1 MEHQDWNNITLNNP
15 HRQQKI
21 EHTKEIQKKVSNR
34 QFNPETTKLEPPKNL
49 GKEIAQART
58 SKGINQ
64 DTLAIQSG
72 ISKQLINK
80 WEANKEVPS
89 NAEIAKLEKCLGIKL
104 PRCKKVKVQND

>member
-1 MEHQDWNNITLNNP
+1 MEHQDWNNIALNNP
-15 HRQQKI
+15 QSKSKSEQSKEVQKTI
-21 EHTKEIQKKVSNR
+21 SNR
-34 QFNPETTKLEPPKNL
+34 QFNPETTKLEAPKNL

-64 DTLAIQSG
+64 DTLAKQSG